1 MEVENLNT
9 INLRIYWIRHGYS
22 CANLLKDKG
31 SAGGLDLLKNLFTT
45 VNFKDSRGLLA
56 PDSKLTDKTLDNI
69 CRITQDSY
77 LLDIKKSH
85 LLCCSELTRSVE
97 TAMLLF
103 RNTRNKTLN
112 VIPYISEKR
121 VLGGLMGDEDNLPS
135 TLEKLRS
142 NIRDL
147 NEYYNINLKTKCNN
161 LNLPNVDFSIIEHF
175 RGIGGVPTEPS
186 FEDFLERVVPYMIE
200 THLEYASGTVDLIL
214 SIVSHSHFISEIT
227 GIKDIGNLDIVLQK
241 LHLKYNKDNLGKI
254 HVDKQ
259 GDKLYHA
266 IPIGSDMRF
275 GEQDVLRCN
284 RRFNSDKSAC
294 TWDVT
299 ENGKVEINNSN
310 ANESVNRCGDKVI
323 EKISPKKKEESIQ
336 STYVAPMFQYDSVV
350 GGGKKRI
357 IKLDFFDSYFK

>member
-31 SAGGLDLLKNLFTT
+31 SSGGLDLLKNLFTT

-69 CRITQDSY
+69 CKITKDSY
-77 LLDIKKSH
+77 LSDIKKSH

-103 RNTRNKTLN
+103 RNLRTKTLN

-121 VLGGLMGDEDNLPS
+121 VLNGLMGDDDNLPS
-135 TLEKLRS
+135 TLEKLKS
-142 NIRDL
+142 NIEDL
-147 NEYYNINLKTKCNN
+147 NEYYNRNLKTKCDN
-161 LNLPNVDFSIIEHF
+161 LKLPNVDFEIIEHF

-186 FEDFLERVVPYMIE
+186 FEDFLERVIPYIMQ
-200 THLEYASGTVDLIL
+200 THLEHTTGTIDLIL

-227 GIKDIGNLDIVLQK
+227 GLKDIGNLDIVLQK
-241 LHLKYNKDNLGKI
+241 LHLKYNIDQLGKI
-254 HVDKQ
+254 NIDRQ
-259 GDKLYHA
+259 AGKLYHA
-266 IPIGSDMRF
+266 VPIGSDIRF
-275 GEQDVLRCN
+275 GEQDVVRCN

-294 TWDVT
+294 TWDIT

-310 ANESVNRCGDKVI
+310 ANESVNRCGDKVV
-323 EKISPKKKEESIQ
+323 EKIISKTKDNSTQ
-336 STYVAPMFQYDSVV
+336 STYVAPIFDTVV

-357 IKLDFFDSYFK
+357 IKLDFFNYY